1 MTAVAKEAP
10 APTPGVTQYAD
21 LVPNPGFWAKWNASV
36 LFGLAAYIA
45 VCLVLLLEVPNT
57 LWDPRARHITIVIGG
72 LGLWRFGWWTTHVIR
87 ALIYARH
94 HYPTLR
100 RKAARAWQA
109 GHRPR
114 HVHFMMTTFR
124 EKPEITHA
132 VVDSIVRELR
142 ATGLPG
148 TIWLGSG
155 DDGDVVIIEAFLAAH
170 ARDVD
175 IRFEIARQVKPGK
188 RYGIGAS
195 LRAMAEGRRRGEV
208 RDDDVVVFMD
218 GDSIIGAGMLE
229 KCTSLF
235 VIDPE
240 LQAMTTDEEV
250 ICFGP
255 RWIQLWLTMRF
266 AQRRIAMQ
274 SHALAGKVLTLTGR
288 LSLFRVNHVVRPAF
302 YELVEEDYLEHW
314 LWGRF
319 RFLSGDD
326 KTTWYYMLRTGA
338 KMMYV
343 PDTVAYTVEHI
354 EGSGYERM
362 VQNLRRW
369 SGNMLRNGA
378 RAIALG
384 PRRTGFFIWWCIVD
398 QRIAMWTML
407 VSPMVGLMGT
417 ILVSPAFLVTYI
429 VWIAITR
436 LWQALVLS
444 CYSREV
450 HLVYPLLLYVNQFVN
465 AAVKVYCLFRLSKQ
479 RWTNR
484 GDQRAGFGGGL
495 GDRIRDI
502 VASYLTIVAL
512 SVLVLVIVSYAGILR
527 LPSLYTINEMLLAV
541 SP

>member
-1 MTAVAKEAP
+1 MNTVAVAP
-10 APTPGVTQYAD
+10 PTPRVIQYAEM
-21 LVPNPGFWAKWNASV
+21 LPRPGFWEKWNPTV
-36 LFGLAAYIA
+36 LGGLLAYAALCVI
-45 VCLVLLLEVPNT
+45 LLLTVPNT
-57 LWDPRARHITIVIGG
+57 LWDPAARHVTIVIGG
-72 LGLWRFGWWTTHVIR
+72 LGLWRFGWWTTHVVR
-87 ALIYARH
+87 AWIYAFVR
-94 HYPTLR
+94 YPALR
-100 RKAARAWQA
+100 RLADQAWQD

-114 HVHFMMTTFR
+114 RVHFMMTTFR
-124 EKPEITHA
+124 EKREITHA

-142 ATGLPG
+142 STGLPG

-155 DDGDVVIIEAFLAAH
+155 DESDEIIIADFLAEH
-170 ARDVD
+170 AADIE
-175 IRFEIARQVKPGK
+175 IRFEIARQIKPGK

-195 LRAMAEGRRRGEV
+195 LRAMAKGRERGEV
-208 RDDDVVVFMD
+208 REDDVVVFMD
-218 GDSIIGAGMLE
+218 GDSIIGDGMLA

-235 VIDPE
+235 VADPALE
-240 LQAMTTDEEV
+240 AMTTDEEV

-255 RWIQLWLTMRF
+255 QWIQLWLTMRF

-288 LSLFRVNHVVRPAF
+288 LSLYRVNHVIRPEF
-302 YELVEEDYLEHW
+302 YELVEEDHLEHW

-326 KTTWYYMLRTGA
+326 KTTWYYMLRVGA

-343 PDTVAYTVEHI
+343 PDAIAYTVEHI

-407 VSPMVGLMGT
+407 VSPILGVMGAL
-417 ILVSPAFLVTYI
+417 LVSPAFLVTYFI
-429 VWIAITR
+429 WIAITR
-436 LWQALVLS
+436 LWQAMVLFG
-444 CYSREV
+444 YSREV

-484 GDQRAGFGGGL
+484 GDQKAGFGGGL
-495 GDRIRDI
+495 ADQIRNG
-502 VASYLTIVAL
+502 VAFYLTAVAM
-512 SVLVLVIVSYAGILR
+512 SVLVLTIVSYAGVLR
-527 LPSLYTINEMLLAV
+527 LPSLYTLHEFRLAV
-541 SP
+541 LP

>member
-1 MTAVAKEAP
+1 MVAPPTA
-10 APTPGVTQYAD
+10 GVTQFAD
-21 LVPNPGFWAKWNASV
+21 MVPQPGFRAKWRPSIVA
-36 LFGLAAYIA
+36 GLLAYVAACVI
-45 VCLVLLLEVPNT
+45 LLLSVPNT
-57 LWDPRARHITIVIGG
+57 LWDPAARHVTIVIGG
-72 LGLWRFGWWTTHVIR
+72 LGLWRFGWWTTHVVR
-87 ALIYARH
+87 AWIYAFVR
-94 HYPTLR
+94 YPSLR
-100 RKAARAWQA
+100 RRADAAWLA

-114 HVHFMMTTFR
+114 RVHFMMTTFR
-124 EKPEITHA
+124 ERPEITHA

-155 DDGDVVIIEAFLAAH
+155 DESDEIVIADFLAVH
-170 ARDVD
+170 GRDIE
-175 IRFEIARQVKPGK
+175 IRFEIARQCKPGK

-195 LRAMAEGRRRGEV
+195 LRAMARGRDRGEV
-208 RDDDVVVFMD
+208 REDDVVVFMD
-218 GDSIIGAGMLE
+218 GDSIIGDGMLA

-235 VIDPE
+235 VTDPALE
-240 LQAMTTDEEV
+240 AMTTDEEV
-250 ICFGP
+250 ICYGP

-288 LSLFRVNHVVRPAF
+288 LSLFRVNHVIRPDF
-302 YELVEEDYLEHW
+302 YELVEEDHLEHW

-326 KTTWYYMLRTGA
+326 KTTWYYMLRAGA

-343 PDTVAYTVEHI
+343 PDAIAYTVEHI

-407 VSPMVGLMGT
+407 VSPVLGLMGAL
-417 ILVSPAFLVTYI
+417 LVSPAFLATYFI
-429 VWIAITR
+429 WIAITR
-436 LWQALVLS
+436 LWQAMVLFG
-444 CYSREV
+444 YSREV

-484 GDQRAGFGGGL
+484 GDQKAGFGGG
-495 GDRIRDI
+495 
-502 VASYLTIVAL
+502 VADQVRNAIAFYLTVVAM
-512 SVLVLVIVSYAGILR
+512 SVLVLAIVSYAGILR
-527 LPSLYTINEMLLAV
+527 LPSVYTLYELRSWIL
-541 SP
+541 P

>member
-1 MTAVAKEAP
+1 MSAP
-10 APTPGVTQYAD
+10 VKAPPTPGVIQYAD
-21 LVPNPGFWAKWNASV
+21 MVPQPGFWAKWNLRV
-36 LFGLAAYIA
+36 VTGLLAYVA
-45 VCLVLLLEVPNT
+45 MCLGLLLTVPNT
-57 LWDPRARHITIVIGG
+57 LWDPAARHVTIVIGG
-72 LGLWRFGWWTTHVIR
+72 LGLWRFGWWTTHVVR
-87 ALIYARH
+87 AWIYAFVR
-94 HYPTLR
+94 YPFLR
-100 RKAARAWQA
+100 RLADAAWQA

-114 HVHFMMTTFR
+114 HVHFMMTTFLER
-124 EKPEITHA
+124 PEITQA

-142 ATGLPG
+142 ATALPG

-155 DDGDVVIIEAFLAAH
+155 DESDEIAVADFLAKH
-170 ARDVD
+170 ARDVEV
-175 IRFEIARQVKPGK
+175 RLEIARQTKPGK
-188 RYGIGAS
+188 RYAIGAS
-195 LRAMAEGRRRGEV
+195 LRAIAGGHARGEV
-208 RDDDVVVFMD
+208 RENDVVVFMD
-218 GDSIIGAGMLE
+218 GDSVIGGGMLA

-235 VIDPE
+235 VADPTLE
-240 LQAMTTDEEV
+240 AMTTDEEV
-250 ICFGP
+250 ICYGP

-288 LSLFRVNHVVRPAF
+288 LSLYRVNHVIRPEF
-302 YELVEEDYLEHW
+302 YELVEEDHLEHW

-326 KTTWYYMLRTGA
+326 KTTWYYMLRAGA
-338 KMMYV
+338 KMIYV
-343 PDTVAYTVEHI
+343 PDTIAYTIERI

-407 VSPMVGLMGT
+407 VSPILGLMGAL
-417 ILVSPAFLVTYI
+417 LVSPAFLATYFI
-429 VWIAITR
+429 WIAITR
-436 LWQALVLS
+436 LWQALVLFG
-444 CYSREV
+444 YSREV

-484 GDQRAGFGGGL
+484 GDQMAGFGGGL
-495 GDRIRDI
+495 ADRVRNA
-502 VASYLTIVAL
+502 VAFYLTVVAMAA
-512 SVLVLVIVSYAGILR
+512 LVLAIVSYAGILR
-527 LPSLYTINEMLLAV
+527 LPSLYTLHELKLAV
-541 SP
+541 LP

>member
-1 MTAVAKEAP
+1 MAKAP
-10 APTPGVTQYAD
+10 PTPGVIQFAD
-21 LVPNPGFWAKWNASV
+21 MVPQPGFWAKWNPAV
-36 LFGLAAYIA
+36 LFGLLSYVAIC
-45 VCLVLLLEVPNT
+45 VILLLSVPNT
-57 LWDPRARHITIVIGG
+57 LWDPVARHVTIVIGG
-72 LGLWRFGWWTTHVIR
+72 LGLWRFGWWTTHVVR
-87 ALIYARH
+87 AWIYAFVR
-94 HYPTLR
+94 YPALR
-100 RKAARAWQA
+100 RLADESWQS
-109 GHRPR
+109 GQRPR
-114 HVHFMMTTFR
+114 RVHFMMTTFR
-124 EKPEITHA
+124 ERTEITHA
-132 VVDSIVRELR
+132 VVDSILRELR

-155 DDGDVVIIEAFLAAH
+155 DESDEIVIADFLAEH
-170 ARDVD
+170 GRDVEV
-175 IRFEIARQVKPGK
+175 RFEIARQTKPGK

-195 LRAMAEGRRRGEV
+195 LRAMAKGRERGEV
-208 RDDDVVVFMD
+208 LEDDVVVFMD
-218 GDSIIGAGMLE
+218 GDSIIGDGMLA
-229 KCTSLF
+229 KCASLF
-235 VIDPE
+235 VADPTLE
-240 LQAMTTDEEV
+240 AMTTDEEV

-288 LSLFRVNHVVRPAF
+288 LSLYRVNHVIRPEF
-302 YELVEEDYLEHW
+302 YELVEEDHLEHW

-326 KTTWYYMLRTGA
+326 KTTWYYMLRAGA

-343 PDTVAYTVEHI
+343 PDSIAYTVEHI

-407 VSPMVGLMGT
+407 VSPILGLMGAV
-417 ILVSPAFLVTYI
+417 LVSPAYLATYFI
-429 VWIAITR
+429 WIAITR
-436 LWQALVLS
+436 LWQAFVLFG
-444 CYSREV
+444 YSREI

-484 GDQRAGFGGGL
+484 GDQKAGFGGGL
-495 GDRIRDI
+495 ADRVRNA
-502 VASYLTIVAL
+502 VAFYLTSVAMAG
-512 SVLVLVIVSYAGILR
+512 LVLTIVSYAGVLR
-527 LPSLYTINEMLLAV
+527 LPSLYTLHELRLTV
-541 SP
+541 LP

>member
-1 MTAVAKEAP
+1 MNAVARVP
-10 APTPGVTQYAD
+10 PTPGVIQYAD
-21 LVPNPGFWAKWNASV
+21 MLPQPGFWAKWNPTV
-36 LFGLAAYIA
+36 LGGLAAYAALCVI
-45 VCLVLLLEVPNT
+45 LLLTVPNT
-57 LWDPRARHITIVIGG
+57 LWDPAARHVTIVIGG
-72 LGLWRFGWWTTHVIR
+72 LGLWRFGWWTTHVVR
-87 ALIYARH
+87 AWIYAFV
-94 HYPTLR
+94 HYPALR
-100 RKAARAWQA
+100 RLADQAWQD

-114 HVHFMMTTFR
+114 RVHFMMTTFR

-142 ATGLPG
+142 STGLPG

-155 DDGDVVIIEAFLAAH
+155 DESDEIIIADFLAEH
-170 ARDVD
+170 AAD
-175 IRFEIARQVKPGK
+175 IEVRFEIARQIKPGK

-195 LRAMAEGRRRGEV
+195 LRAMAKGRERGEV
-208 RDDDVVVFMD
+208 REDDVVVFMD
-218 GDSIIGAGMLE
+218 GDSIIGDGMLA

-235 VIDPE
+235 VADPALE
-240 LQAMTTDEEV
+240 AMTTDEEV

-255 RWIQLWLTMRF
+255 QWIQLWLTMRF

-288 LSLFRVNHVVRPAF
+288 LSLYRVNHVIRPEF
-302 YELVEEDYLEHW
+302 YELVEEDHLEHW

-326 KTTWYYMLRTGA
+326 KTTWYYMLRVGA

-343 PDTVAYTVEHI
+343 PDTIAYTVEHI

-398 QRIAMWTML
+398 QRIAMWTTL
-407 VSPMVGLMGT
+407 VSPILCVMGAL
-417 ILVSPAFLVTYI
+417 LVSPAFLVTYFI
-429 VWIAITR
+429 WIAITR
-436 LWQALVLS
+436 LWQAVVLFG
-444 CYSREV
+444 YSREV
-450 HLVYPLLLYVNQFVN
+450 HLVYPLLLYVNQVVN

-484 GDQRAGFGGGL
+484 GDQKAGFGGGL
-495 GDRIRDI
+495 ADQIRNG
-502 VASYLTIVAL
+502 VAFYLTAVAM
-512 SVLVLVIVSYAGILR
+512 SVLVLALVSYAGVLR
-527 LPSLYTINEMLLAV
+527 LPSLYTLHEFKLAV
-541 SP
+541 LP

>member
-1 MTAVAKEAP
+1 MSAMAKAP
-10 APTPGVTQYAD
+10 PTPGVIQFAD
-21 LVPNPGFWAKWNASV
+21 MVPQPGFWAKWNPAV
-36 LFGLAAYIA
+36 LFGLLSYAAIC
-45 VCLVLLLEVPNT
+45 VILLLTVPNT
-57 LWDPRARHITIVIGG
+57 LWDPLARHVTIVIGG
-72 LGLWRFGWWTTHVIR
+72 LGLWRFGWWTTHVVR
-87 ALIYARH
+87 AWIYAFVR
-94 HYPTLR
+94 YPALR
-100 RKAARAWQA
+100 RLADESWQS
-109 GHRPR
+109 GQRPR
-114 HVHFMMTTFR
+114 RVHFMMTTFR
-124 EKPEITHA
+124 ERTEITHA
-132 VVDSIVRELR
+132 VVDSILRELR
-142 ATGLPG
+142 STGLPG

-155 DDGDVVIIEAFLAAH
+155 DESDEIVIADFLAEH
-170 ARDVD
+170 GRDVEV
-175 IRFEIARQVKPGK
+175 RFEIARQTKPGK

-195 LRAMAEGRRRGEV
+195 LRAMAKGRERGEV
-208 RDDDVVVFMD
+208 LEDDVVVFMD
-218 GDSIIGAGMLE
+218 GDSIIGDGMLA
-229 KCTSLF
+229 KCASLF
-235 VIDPE
+235 VADPTLE
-240 LQAMTTDEEV
+240 AMTTDEEV

-288 LSLFRVNHVVRPAF
+288 LSLYRVNHVIRPEF
-302 YELVEEDYLEHW
+302 YELVEEDHLEHW

-326 KTTWYYMLRTGA
+326 KTTWYYMLRAGA

-343 PDTVAYTVEHI
+343 PDSIAYTVEHI

-407 VSPMVGLMGT
+407 VSPILGLMGAV
-417 ILVSPAFLVTYI
+417 LVSPAYLATYFI
-429 VWIAITR
+429 WIAITR
-436 LWQALVLS
+436 LWQAFVLFG
-444 CYSREV
+444 SREI

-484 GDQRAGFGGGL
+484 GDQKAGFGGGL
-495 GDRIRDI
+495 GDRVRNA
-502 VASYLTIVAL
+502 VAFYLTSVAMAG
-512 SVLVLVIVSYAGILR
+512 LVLTIVSYAGVLR
-527 LPSLYTINEMLLAV
+527 LPSLYTLHELRLTV
-541 SP
+541 LP

>member
-1 MTAVAKEAP
+1 VSAVAKIP
-10 APTPGVTQYAD
+10 PTPGVTQYAD
-21 LVPNPGFWAKWNASV
+21 MLPQPGFWAKWNPTV
-36 LFGLAAYIA
+36 LGGLAVYAALCVI
-45 VCLVLLLEVPNT
+45 LLLTVPNT
-57 LWDPRARHITIVIGG
+57 LWDPAARHVTIVIGG
-72 LGLWRFGWWTTHVIR
+72 LGLWRFGWWTTHVVR
-87 ALIYARH
+87 AWIYAFVR
-94 HYPTLR
+94 YPALR
-100 RKAARAWQA
+100 KLADQAWQD

-114 HVHFMMTTFR
+114 RVHFMMTTFR
-124 EKPEITHA
+124 EKREITHA

-142 ATGLPG
+142 STGLPG

-155 DDGDVVIIEAFLAAH
+155 DESDEIIIADFLAEH
-170 ARDVD
+170 AAD
-175 IRFEIARQVKPGK
+175 IEISFEIARQIKPGK

-195 LRAMAEGRRRGEV
+195 LRAMAKGRERGEV
-208 RDDDVVVFMD
+208 REDDVVVFMD
-218 GDSIIGAGMLE
+218 GDSIIGDGMLA

-235 VIDPE
+235 VADPALE
-240 LQAMTTDEEV
+240 AMTTDEEV

-255 RWIQLWLTMRF
+255 QWIQLWLTMRF

-288 LSLFRVNHVVRPAF
+288 LSLYRVNHVIRPEF
-302 YELVEEDYLEHW
+302 YELVEEDHLEHW

-326 KTTWYYMLRTGA
+326 KTTWYYMLRVGA

-343 PDTVAYTVEHI
+343 PDAIAYTVEHI

-407 VSPMVGLMGT
+407 VSPILGVMGAL
-417 ILVSPAFLVTYI
+417 LVSPAFLVTYFI
-429 VWIAITR
+429 WIAITR
-436 LWQALVLS
+436 LWQAMVLFG
-444 CYSREV
+444 YSREV

-484 GDQRAGFGGGL
+484 GDQKAGFGGGL
-495 GDRIRDI
+495 ADQVRNG
-502 VASYLTIVAL
+502 VAVYLTAVAM
-512 SVLVLVIVSYAGILR
+512 SVLVLTIVSYAGVLR
-527 LPSLYTINEMLLAV
+527 LPSLYTLHELKMAV
-541 SP
+541 LP